1 MYSIIIR
8 YDLIREKCISFNEET
23 QKIYLEVFIMS
34 KIFTW
39 VFGFVTGTI
48 GGLLLLCG
56 SMLADPDRFIKLLE
70 YEKDCR

>member
-1 MYSIIIR
+1 
-8 YDLIREKCISFNEET
+8 
-23 QKIYLEVFIMS
+23 MS

-39 VFGFVTGTI
+39 EFGFVTGTI